1 MAFSNMPHCI
11 LMFMVSFFILT
22 LFVAALDVSDSP
34 AEAPGPGS
42 GGDGFWPLA
51 KKHVVIHNVVSNKQT
66 LNVHCNSSD
75 DDLGLIHI
83 RWNRYWGFRFRVNIW
98 ETTRFRCHFTWSGG
112 GSHYFEIFNVWRDDN
127 DFGKFPA
134 CSDCIWDV
142 GRDEKDQAMCRLSED
157 SSDPYCFPWDD
168 VLKV

>member
-22 LFVAALDVSDSP
+22 LFVAALDVSDSV

-42 GGDGFWPLA
+42 GGDGFFPLA
-51 KKHVVIHNVVSNKQT
+51 KKHVVIHNVISNKQT

-98 ETTRFRCHFTWSGG
+98 ETT
-112 GSHYFEIFNVWRDDN
+112 
-127 DFGKFPA
+127 
-134 CSDCIWDV
+134 SDCIWEV
-142 GRDEKDQAMCRLSED
+142 GRDAKDHAMCRITED
-157 SSDPYCFPWDD
+157 SDPYCFP
-168 VLKV
+168 